1 MSQFRSLKLR
11 LTTGAGLTV
20 IAAMIVAVASLALA
34 KDADV
39 KPAKKKLTGEQLYA
53 INCNRCHA
61 ERYATERTDAQW
73 KTVMMHMRT
82 RAQIPAADAKAIL
95 KYLQENN

>member
-1 MSQFRSLKLR
+1 MSQFCSLNPR
-11 LTTGAGLTV
+11 AWVIAVCSAGL
-20 IAAMIVAVASLALA
+20 IISAFAIVAFA
-34 KDADV
+34 KTDDA
-39 KPAKKKLTGEQLYA
+39 KPAKKKLTGEELYA

-73 KTVMMHMRT
+73 KTVMLHMRT
-82 RAQIPAADAKAIL
+82 RAQIPAEDATAIL

>member
-1 MSQFRSLKLR
+1 MNRFRSLNPR
-11 LTTGAGLTV
+11 TWV
-20 IAAMIVAVASLALA
+20 IAALVIAVAISASAIVALA
-34 KDADV
+34 KDADP

>member
-1 MSQFRSLKLR
+1 MNRIR
-11 LTTGAGLTV
+11 LFSALAV
-20 IAAMIVAVASLALA
+20 IAAVAAVVSTALA
-34 KDADV
+34 DTGA
-39 KPAKKKLTGEQLYA
+39 KPSKKKLTGEQLYA

>member
-1 MSQFRSLKLR
+1 MSRFRSLNPR
-11 LTTGAGLTV
+11 AWV
-20 IAAMIVAVASLALA
+20 VAVFSAALIISAFAIVAFA
-34 KDADV
+34 KNDDA

-73 KTVMMHMRT
+73 KTVMLHMRT
-82 RAQIPAADAKAIL
+82 RAQIPAEDAKAIL
-95 KYLQENN
+95 KYLEENN